1 MYTKGCTAPRAA
13 SHHSI
18 YKVDGTIH
26 AVEHHLRKLHLQQ
39 KLNGA
44 QIAATPH
51 HTCTVTKMATL
62 LTEELAGRPNHARAT
77 FCFD

>member
-1 MYTKGCTAPRAA
+1 MYIKGCTAPRAA

-26 AVEHHLRKLHLQQ
+26 AVEHHSRKLHLQQ

-44 QIAATPH
+44 QNHSDSASHLHRDRDGNTSH
-51 HTCTVTKMATL
+51 R
-62 LTEELAGRPNHARAT
+62 EAGRKAKPCQGDLV
-77 FCFD
+77 F